1 VFFSRSRRGC
11 TITRSYG
18 ALQLTRCRTQTKYE
32 RTSYLGRFCLDK
44 RQPLTNC
51 FRSFL
56 RSLELIFEAKR
67 SVKRWATYFAR
78 CLVKLPR
85 MLRKIHRFP
94 PFTSLLSK
102 WPLRTSVSFNLN
114 LGYSR
119 TCFRRCKEPIP
130 YRCAKSVSAYFVG
143 YSTVFPVYFIQERTG
158 DSNITPSCRNRF
170 KTQQANRKEKLHPYL
185 AFRTGSS
192 SLFRVHKL
200 RPSCAQ
206 PSENF
211 ALTYR
216 VSATRPSRSKPV
228 RVRFPTR
235 TTSRL
240 KAPVPAYCRLIRSP

>member
-1 VFFSRSRRGC
+1 VRSSWQR
-11 TITRSYG
+11 
-18 ALQLTRCRTQTKYE
+18 E
-32 RTSYLGRFCLDK
+32 
-44 RQPLTNC
+44 
-51 FRSFL
+51 
-56 RSLELIFEAKR
+56 SLELIFEAKR

-158 DSNITPSCRNRF
+158 DSNITPSLHFGRAAHHYLESINSGHLVPSHQ
-170 KTQQANRKEKLHPYL
+170 KTLP
-185 AFRTGSS
+185 
-192 SLFRVHKL
+192 
-200 RPSCAQ
+200 
-206 PSENF
+206 
-211 ALTYR
+211 
-216 VSATRPSRSKPV
+216 
-228 RVRFPTR
+228 
-235 TTSRL
+235 
-240 KAPVPAYCRLIRSP
+240 